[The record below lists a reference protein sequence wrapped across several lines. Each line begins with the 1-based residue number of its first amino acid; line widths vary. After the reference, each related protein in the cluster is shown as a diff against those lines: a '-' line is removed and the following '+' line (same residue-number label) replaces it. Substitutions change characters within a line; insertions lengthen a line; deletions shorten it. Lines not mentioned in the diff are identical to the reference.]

1 MIWGEYF
8 GRRNFGA
15 IRGMTLPVQVVSQ
28 AAGPLLAGASYDWRG
43 DYEYSM
49 ALFAGLAVIAAALV
63 YFARPPVWRTY
74 TKGR

>member
-1 MIWGEYF
+1 
-8 GRRNFGA
+8 
-15 IRGMTLPVQVVSQ
+15 MTLPVQVVSQ

-74 TKGR
+74 TKGRLSRDSRSTIRA